1 MLNYKRYYIWFTF
14 LVLLTILLF
23 IVDVFVGS
31 VYIPIEKVF
40 SILTG
45 HEESKSW
52 DFIILNYRL
61 PKAITALLTGS
72 VLAISGLM
80 MQTLFKNPLA
90 GPYVLGISSGASLGV
105 ALFIMAGALLPGFV
119 FLEHFGP
126 WGFVI
131 SAIAGAF
138 LIMGIVMMVSTRVT
152 DAVSLLI
159 VGIMFGSITSAVVS
173 VLQYFSDP
181 KQVHNFLMWTFGS
194 LSSTTWT
201 ELKVI
206 AVVILP
212 ALFLSF
218 SMMKSLNAFLLGEN
232 YARALGVNVQKAR
245 FKIII
250 ATCLLAGTLT
260 AFTGPIAFV
269 GMAVPH
275 LAKFM
280 IRTSDHRL
288 LMPLVAFSGAC
299 LMMICDI
306 ISQLPGYQETLPINS
321 VTAIFGAPIVIWV
334 IFRSRNVKVKF

>member
-1 MLNYKRYYIWFTF
+1 M
-14 LVLLTILLF
+14 LTILLF

-31 VYIPIEKVF
+31 VYIPFEKVF
-40 SILTG
+40 SILLG
-45 HEESKSW
+45 NEENTSW
-52 DFIILNYRL
+52 NYIIVNYRL
-61 PKAITALLTGS
+61 PKAITALITGS

-105 ALFIMAGALLPGFV
+105 ALFIMAGALMPGIV
-119 FLEHFGP
+119 LMDQFGA

-131 SAIAGAF
+131 SAVVGAF
-138 LIMGIVMMVSTRVT
+138 LIMAIVMMVSTRVT

-159 VGIMFGSITSAVVS
+159 VGIMFGSITSAIVS

-181 KQVHNFLMWTFGS
+181 QQVHNFLMWTFGS
-194 LSSTTWT
+194 LSSTTWK

-206 AVVILP
+206 VWVIIP
-212 ALFLSF
+212 ALVLSF
-218 SMMKSLNAFLLGEN
+218 GLMKSLNALLLGEN
-232 YARALGVNVQKAR
+232 YARALGVNVKKSR
-245 FKIII
+245 ISIII

-260 AFTGPIAFV
+260 AFTGPIGFV

-288 LMPLVAFSGAC
+288 LMPLVALCGAC
-299 LMMICDI
+299 LMMVCDI